1 MYVFKNLI
9 KKEKN
14 NKYYK
19 NINLLKFN
27 KIK

>member
-19 NINLLKFN
+19 KINLLKFN